1 MKNKS
6 LKLLSVLLILSL
18 VLVGCGQ
25 KAEETAANPM
35 KYISVEDL
43 KKDIDS
49 GSNEYIIL
57 DVRQAKDY
65 EESHIKGAILAD
77 QHAAN
82 KEGDDETGIANLKAA
97 LKEATGSEEGNPD
110 IKFALVCYSGKSY
123 AQKATDLLIEM
134 GVSPDQ
140 IFTVEGG
147 MKAWTE
153 AGDDYNS
160 LLE

>member
-1 MKNKS
+1 MKKKS
-6 LKLLSVLLILSL
+6 LKLMSVLLILSL

-25 KAEETAANPM
+25 KAEEANANPM

-43 KKDIDS
+43 KGDIDS
-49 GSNEYIIL
+49 GANEYIIL

-82 KEGDDETGIANLKAA
+82 KEGDDATGIANLKVA
-97 LKEATGSEEGNPD
+97 LKEATGSEEGSPD
-110 IKFALVCYSGKSY
+110 VKYALVCYSGKSY

-134 GVSPDQ
+134 GVSGDQ